1 MLRLLLLLSLPVVF
15 FAFSVSLE
23 TLQQYL
29 PSLPFV
35 ADKPTIYCYGSITTL
50 DSTSREFTPGCLSVN
65 SDGTFNSPFSATE
78 PQILRRGWPV
88 NLSKHVI
95 PGLWDGHAHLFQ
107 YGEMLGT
114 VKVYN
119 THSIP
124 EILEQICDYH
134 MQHPTSGTKGN
145 WIKGNGWDQSL
156 LPDGMPMASDLPESL
171 YVLLYRVDVH
181 CIWVSRA
188 VLDLLGDEPPVSP
201 PGGSI
206 PSPGV
211 FCDDAMD
218 LVLPFVP
225 SPTREEKRLFVKTAQ
240 KSLHSYGI
248 VGMHDAGVVVDD
260 RELYVEMAEK
270 GELKLRVYAMIQ
282 CRALNTFCPEEAEMV
297 KREDGM
303 VTVASV
309 KLFADGALG
318 SWGAALLE
326 PYSDD
331 PTTNGTMLLAPSA
344 LTEVTSQ
351 WARAGYTVCIHAIG
365 DFANRAAIA
374 AISSASPS
382 SAGFRIEHAQ
392 IIHPDDQ
399 KRLFSL
405 KIIPSIQPTHATSD
419 QFYALARL
427 GEERVQKS
435 AYRMKSFLPLKPV
448 LGSDFP
454 VEPPSVLAGIYAA
467 VTRRDPKT
475 GKSVGGGGGW
485 HTDEVLTIGEALR
498 GFTRNVAAAAGMKK
512 AGKIEGGAWADWVV
526 LDKRLEES
534 KQGWEWLRDETAVK
548 ETWVAGKRVFMRGDE
563 TKS

>member
-1 MLRLLLLLSLPVVF
+1 MSSAPDHPKCLHKFSLHSLMAFGIVRCTLSGQFYPVVHACICISPRHPIDTSTPPSLSFSSPSSLIDPAQWLYTTSFVAMLRLLLLLSLPVVF

-309 KLFADGALG
+309 KLFA
-318 SWGAALLE
+318 
-326 PYSDD
+326 
-331 PTTNGTMLLAPSA
+331 
-344 LTEVTSQ
+344 
-351 WARAGYTVCIHAIG
+351 
-365 DFANRAAIA
+365 
-374 AISSASPS
+374 
-382 SAGFRIEHAQ
+382 
-392 IIHPDDQ
+392 
-399 KRLFSL
+399 
-405 KIIPSIQPTHATSD
+405 
-419 QFYALARL
+419 
-427 GEERVQKS
+427 GE
-435 AYRMKSFLPLKPV
+435 YP
-448 LGSDFP
+448 
-454 VEPPSVLAGIYAA
+454 
-467 VTRRDPKT
+467 TRR
-475 GKSVGGGGGW
+475 G
-485 HTDEVLTIGEALR
+485 
-498 GFTRNVAAAAGMKK
+498 
-512 AGKIEGGAWADWVV
+512 
-526 LDKRLEES
+526 
-534 KQGWEWLRDETAVK
+534 
-548 ETWVAGKRVFMRGDE
+548 
-563 TKS
+563 